1 MRAKQFF
8 RVFATLVEKA
18 TREPLVE
25 DECDFDWGSYFDS
38 DIPEPSQKHCAVL
51 AAEEYLS
58 ENGWKYDP
66 SLVAQE
72 VECVLGDLVSIP
84 RGGF

>member
-18 TREPLVE
+18 TRETLLE
-25 DECDFDWGSYFDS
+25 DECDFEWRSYFDS
-38 DIPEPSQKHCAVL
+38 DIPEPSQKHNAVL
-51 AAEEYLS
+51 AAEEYLA
-58 ENGWKYDP
+58 ENGWKYPDA
-66 SLVAQE
+66 VARE
-72 VECVLGDLVSIP
+72 VERVLGDLVSIP

>member
-18 TREPLVE
+18 TREPLIE
-25 DECDFDWGSYFDS
+25 DECDFEWRSYFDS
-38 DIPEPSQKHCAVL
+38 DIPEPSQKHNAVL

-58 ENGWKYDP
+58 ENGWKYPDA
-66 SLVAQE
+66 VRAE

-84 RGGF
+84 RGEF